1 MSFAADVASLR
12 GDSSKQN
19 TGLKR
24 GQTRSTCSSR
34 DGGGGAA
41 GGGGGGSS
49 PGATGSFD
57 MSGPTNCGGGD
68 GGLLRTAV
76 KRGGN
81 MRDAPIIEH
90 LKLSAIHCNFPAQ
103 QPCAC
108 ACVGRRQPTRA
119 TKMTRRAH
127 EPLMQS
133 RASAV
138 AVVRAAVRGLFLVC
152 RCCCVRRLLWER
164 KTRGRARKQIN
175 EPGTS
180 SRRDL
185 FVSVDHSSLTLTGSV
200 AAGRGSETLTVVDHR
215 AGARHHRWSGGRG
228 GRRGDRDHRNDPFC
242 SPGTAQVLQE
252 REPKPIML
260 ALYRRTRGAA
270 RPPPDL
276 SDARYT
282 CCFQIEVRGSGLV
295 LPVSVVWP
303 LLEAAQAPR

>member
-1 MSFAADVASLR
+1 
-12 GDSSKQN
+12 
-19 TGLKR
+19 
-24 GQTRSTCSSR
+24 
-34 DGGGGAA
+34 
-41 GGGGGGSS
+41 
-49 PGATGSFD
+49 
-57 MSGPTNCGGGD
+57 
-68 GGLLRTAV
+68 
-76 KRGGN
+76 

-90 LKLSAIHCNFPAQ
+90 LQISAIHCNFPAQ

-185 FVSVDHSSLTLTGSV
+185 FVSVDHSSLTFRGCGR

-215 AGARHHRWSGGRG
+215 AGARHHRWSGGRA
-228 GRRGDRDHRNDPFC
+228 GRRGDHDHRNDPFC
-242 SPGTAQVLQE
+242 SPE
-252 REPKPIML
+252 
-260 ALYRRTRGAA
+260 AA
-270 RPPPDL
+270 RVPKK
-276 SDARYT
+276 ARA
-282 CCFQIEVRGSGLV
+282 QIDNA
-295 LPVSVVWP
+295 SVVDT
-303 LLEAAQAPR
+303 LEAA